1 MPARARPTPV
11 TDDGSARTSRISASR
26 IVLVIAIAAC
36 LCLAMLALL
45 QSLGNLRLS
54 ELVLSAWVLPALAL
68 HLLSLALFILAWQLL
83 LKGHS
88 GLAFRYPECLAHV
101 GVTLTG
107 KYLPGKI
114 WGLLGRSYLLNRRGL
129 SHAVAL
135 HLLVVDQFLTF
146 YSGIIV
152 IGIAGLITVSPLA
165 AALAAL
171 AVAALSPWLL
181 GTYPRLSGWL
191 GRLAARR
198 QQAAGA
204 GANIGA
210 NERVD
215 ENPDESANEN
225 ADERSAEDTEV
236 QSVANT
242 QELKLQASI
251 DTSGEPA
258 LQTDKL
264 VRVTLVYILHWIG
277 LGLALALLF
286 YPALA
291 SDSFWLNSLLLVIAV
306 PAGMLSGFLA
316 LWAPGGIGVREA
328 VMVSILSINTSIEL
342 ASAIAIVYRL
352 LCIGNDLLTGLF
364 ALQYFARKDPQLF
377 SLQSSGAATSRNKPL

>member
-129 SHAVAL
+129 SHCQL

-210 NERVD
+210 NE
-215 ENPDESANEN
+215 SANKN
-225 ADERSAEDTEV
+225 ADERSAEDAEV

-264 VRVTLVYILHWIG
+264 VRVTVVYILHWIG

-342 ASAIAIVYRL
+342 AAAIAIVYRL

>member
-152 IGIAGLITVSPLA
+152 IAIAGLITVSPLA

-210 NERVD
+210 NESVD
-215 ENPDESANEN
+215 KN
-225 ADERSAEDTEV
+225 ADERSAEDAEV
-236 QSVANT
+236 LSVANT

-264 VRVTLVYILHWIG
+264 VRVTVVYILHWIG

-342 ASAIAIVYRL
+342 AAAIAIVYRL

>member
-1 MPARARPTPV
+1 V

-210 NERVD
+210 NE
-215 ENPDESANEN
+215 SANKN
-225 ADERSAEDTEV
+225 ADERRAEDAEV

-264 VRVTLVYILHWIG
+264 VRVTVVYILHWIG

-342 ASAIAIVYRL
+342 AAAIAIVYRL

>member
-1 MPARARPTPV
+1 
-11 TDDGSARTSRISASR
+11 
-26 IVLVIAIAAC
+26 
-36 LCLAMLALL
+36 
-45 QSLGNLRLS
+45 
-54 ELVLSAWVLPALAL
+54 LAL

-181 GTYPRLSGWL
+181 GTYPRL
-191 GRLAARR
+191 
-198 QQAAGA
+198 
-204 GANIGA
+204 
-210 NERVD
+210 
-215 ENPDESANEN
+215 
-225 ADERSAEDTEV
+225 AEDAEV

-264 VRVTLVYILHWIG
+264 VRVTVVYILHWIG

-342 ASAIAIVYRL
+342 AAAIAIVYRL

-364 ALQYFARKDPQLF
+364 ALQYFARKDPQL
-377 SLQSSGAATSRNKPL
+377 

>member
-1 MPARARPTPV
+1 MPARARPPPV
-11 TDDGSARTSRISASR
+11 TDDDSARTSRISASR

-198 QQAAGA
+198 QQAAAA

-210 NERVD
+210 NVSVD
-215 ENPDESANEN
+215 ENPDESA
-225 ADERSAEDTEV
+225 DERSAEDAEV

-291 SDSFWLNSLLLVIAV
+291 SDGFWLNSLLLVIAV

-342 ASAIAIVYRL
+342 AAAIAIVYRL

>member
-11 TDDGSARTSRISASR
+11 TDDGGARTSRITAGR

-68 HLLSLALFILAWQLL
+68 HLLSLALFILAWQQL

-88 GLAFRYPECLAHV
+88 GQAFRYQECLAHV

-129 SHAVAL
+129 SRAVAL

-191 GRLAARR
+191 ARLAARR
-198 QQAAGA
+198 QQTAGA
-204 GANIGA
+204 GANIDA
-210 NERVD
+210 KESI
-215 ENPDESANEN
+215 DESA
-225 ADERSAEDTEV
+225 DEVEI

-251 DTSGEPA
+251 GSSGEAA
-258 LQTDKL
+258 LQTGKL

-291 SDSFWLNSLLLVIAV
+291 SGGFWLTCLLLVIAV
-306 PAGMLSGFLA
+306 PAAMLSGFLA

-328 VMVSILSINTSIEL
+328 VMVSIVGINTSIEL
-342 ASAIAIVYRL
+342 AAAIAIVYRL

-377 SLQSSGAATSRNKPL
+377 SLQSSGAATSRKKPLEGTSD